1 VRLGVVSDYWLEG
14 LAKKTKGEK
23 MTTQTATD
31 LYEAINAVLP
41 NAIFDEDSSGEIIIA
56 TGFRFSE
63 DGTTLEKVGK

>member
-1 VRLGVVSDYWLEG
+1 
-14 LAKKTKGEK
+14 